1 MTPLKLMIPLASAN
15 SFTTLPIHTTMK
27 GINKTLLRHTEL
39 NVSALIPQSV
49 PTHSPPPPLHTSILP
64 LLHFDRWPIL
74 APMLSSPHDPTLL
87 QTILFPSRARIPP
100 DSHPSLSI
108 HPRGPKRSLVLA
120 RCPWIP
126 QLLVAPP
133 SRTLLSFL
141 LPSPATFPW
150 RIPQIPPLS
159 QPTPRSVC
167 DRPSHPSLVPLSTV
181 LIHRDVNV
189 IHQNLRLSRL
199 SSRILFLLNRPLPH
213 KIIGA

>member
-1 MTPLKLMIPLASAN
+1 MSPLKPTISLASAN
-15 SFTTLPIHTTMK
+15 SSTALPIHTTMK
-27 GINKTLLRHTEL
+27 GINKTLPRHTEL
-39 NVSALIPQSV
+39 NVSASIPQSV
-49 PTHSPPPPLHTSILP
+49 LTHSLPPPLHTSIPP
-64 LLHFDRWPIL
+64 LLHFERWLIL
-74 APMLSSPHDPTLL
+74 VPMLSSPHGPTLL

-100 DSHPSLSI
+100 DSHLSLSI

-126 QLLVAPP
+126 QLLVAPR
-133 SRTLLSFL
+133 SRSLVTFL

-181 LIHRDVNV
+181 LTHRDANV

-199 SSRILFLLNRPLPH
+199 SSRILFL
-213 KIIGA
+213 